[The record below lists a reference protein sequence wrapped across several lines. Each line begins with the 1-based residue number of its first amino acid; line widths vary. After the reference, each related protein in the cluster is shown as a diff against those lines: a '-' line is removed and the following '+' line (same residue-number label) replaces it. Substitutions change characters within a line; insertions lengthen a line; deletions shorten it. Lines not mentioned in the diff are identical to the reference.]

1 MPEENSRRSGIA
13 RALGHEFGDAK
24 LLERALT
31 HRSAGGANNERLEYL
46 GDAILDF
53 LVAEALYFRFP
64 QAPEGALTRLR
75 ATLVRRETLAAVARE
90 RGIGEFV
97 LLGPGE
103 KKSGGWRRDSILS
116 NTLEALIGAVYLDA
130 GMDRARDVVM
140 GLFGGLMSGLSPT
153 EPGKDPKTSL
163 QEFLQARHRPLPV
176 YTVIAEEGEAHDRLF
191 RVQCLIGDSGRAVV
205 AEGRSKRSAEQA
217 AAQLALM
224 ELMEGEPG

>member
-1 MPEENSRRSGIA
+1 MKGESSPRSGIA
-13 RALGHEFGDAK
+13 RALGHEFADTR

-46 GDAILDF
+46 GDAVLDF
-53 LVAEALYFRFP
+53 LIAEALYFRFP

-97 LLGPGE
+97 RLGPGE

-130 GMDRARDVVM
+130 GLDRAREVVM
-140 GLFGGLMSGLSPT
+140 DLFSTHMSGLSAA
-153 EPGKDPKTSL
+153 EPGKDPKTTL

-191 RVQCLIGDSGRAVV
+191 RVRCVVGDSGTTVE

-217 AAQLALM
+217 AAQLALT
-224 ELMEGEPG
+224 ELMGRERA